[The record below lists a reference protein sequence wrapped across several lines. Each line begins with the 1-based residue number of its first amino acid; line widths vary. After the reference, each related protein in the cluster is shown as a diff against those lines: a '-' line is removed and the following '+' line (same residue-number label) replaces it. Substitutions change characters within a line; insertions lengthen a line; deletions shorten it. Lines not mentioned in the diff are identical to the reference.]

1 MATYV
6 YRCPEH
12 GLHEVSRTMGTA
24 PAAEGCPSCA
34 AVSPRVFT
42 APRLTRGSAVH
53 RALLDRTG
61 ATADSPA
68 VVAAP
73 PPVRRPPV
81 RSADSGLSRLPR
93 P

>member
-1 MATYV
+1 MATYQ

-12 GLHEVSRTMGTA
+12 GVLEVSRAMGTA
-24 PAAEGCPSCA
+24 PAAEVCPTCA

-68 VVAAP
+68 VVSGP
-73 PPVRRPPV
+73 PPAYRPPA
-81 RSADSGLSRLPR
+81 RSANPVLSRLPR